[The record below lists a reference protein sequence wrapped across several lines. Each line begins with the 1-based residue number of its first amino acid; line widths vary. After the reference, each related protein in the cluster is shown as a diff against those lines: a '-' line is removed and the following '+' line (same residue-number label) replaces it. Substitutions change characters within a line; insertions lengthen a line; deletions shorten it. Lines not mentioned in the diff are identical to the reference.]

1 MVAVHPYKGGHN
13 AVCDMEVLIPFSQI
27 KYLTQNF
34 FSISCTAAYCIFPE
48 IFEVFSFSQGETS
61 KKFSFGLSFWLMVR
75 VMKEDFFLSTSPKNK
90 NIEIVEG
97 FFLRSVPHLLSF
109 RFFSAVFLAK
119 RGQNFSG
126 WFNSI
131 FRKKS

>member
-34 FSISCTAAYCIFPE
+34 FSISYTAAYCIFPE
-48 IFEVFSFSQGETS
+48 IFEVFSFSQVETS

-75 VMKEDFFLSTSPKNK
+75 VMKEDFFLSTKPEKRKHRNSGR
-90 NIEIVEG
+90 V
-97 FFLRSVPHLLSF
+97 FFCVQYRIYFHSG
-109 RFFSAVFLAK
+109 FLA
-119 RGQNFSG
+119 QSF
-126 WFNSI
+126 
-131 FRKKS
+131 

>member
-61 KKFSFGLSFWLMVR
+61 KKFSFGLPFRLMVR

-119 RGQNFSG
+119 RGQKFFRG
-126 WFNSI
+126 GSI
-131 FRKKS
+131 RFFA